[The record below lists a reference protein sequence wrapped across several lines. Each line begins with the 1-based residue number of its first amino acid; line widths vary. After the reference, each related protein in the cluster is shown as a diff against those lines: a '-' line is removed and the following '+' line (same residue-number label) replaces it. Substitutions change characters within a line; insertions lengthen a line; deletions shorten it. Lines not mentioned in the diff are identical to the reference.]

1 MPEEGGTASPSVPI
15 SLGGPST
22 TPTPVVPSEYNPVQA
37 QDSARKNIAY
47 ALLGITAFIILGGFV
62 LASYALDPKAPVS
75 ENLKT
80 VLALLNVV
88 FGPIV
93 ALLGSATGFYFGAN
107 AVARGQATRAP

>member
-1 MPEEGGTASPSVPI
+1 MSSAPSPSI
-15 SLGGPST
+15 SLGSPST
-22 TPTPVVPSEYNPVQA
+22 TPTPIEPSDYNPVQA
-37 QDSARKNIAY
+37 QDAARKNIAY
-47 ALLGITAFIILGGFV
+47 ALLGITALIILGAFI
-62 LASYALDPKAPVS
+62 LATYALGRNQPIG

-107 AVARGQATRAP
+107 AVARGQETRSP

>member
-1 MPEEGGTASPSVPI
+1 MATEPPQQGTTVR
-15 SLGGPST
+15 SLGAPST
-22 TPTPVVPSEYNPVQA
+22 TPTEIAQTEYNPEEA

-47 ALLGITAFIILGGFV
+47 ALLGITGLIILGGFV
-62 LASYALDPKAPVS
+62 LAAWALSPNQPIS

-107 AVARGQATRAP
+107 AAARARPARLP

>member
-1 MPEEGGTASPSVPI
+1 MASEPPQQPTKRDLGT
-15 SLGGPST
+15 PST
-22 TPTPVVPSEYNPVQA
+22 TPTPVAPSTYNPVEA

-47 ALLGITAFIILGGFV
+47 ALLGITGFIILGGFF
-62 LASYALDPKAPVS
+62 LAAWALSPNQPIS

-107 AVARGQATRAP
+107 AAERGNAARTP

>member
-1 MPEEGGTASPSVPI
+1 
-15 SLGGPST
+15 LGAPST
-22 TPTPVVPSEYNPVQA
+22 TPAPIVPSDYNPVQA
-37 QDSARKNIAY
+37 QDTARKNIAY
-47 ALLGITAFIILGGFV
+47 ALLGITALIIFGAFI
-62 LASYALDPKAPVS
+62 LASYALGANQPIS

-107 AVARGQATRAP
+107 AVARGQQSRPQ

>member
-1 MPEEGGTASPSVPI
+1 M
-15 SLGGPST
+15 
-22 TPTPVVPSEYNPVQA
+22 QA

-47 ALLGITAFIILGGFV
+47 ALLGITGFIILGGFF
-62 LASYALDPKAPVS
+62 LAAWALSPSQPIS

-107 AVARGQATRAP
+107 AAARGNPTRSP